1 MSYYRTTHCND
12 QTPAAVAVYSKA
24 SSSYGDDDADTKW
37 KLSKKKKHK
46 KKGGQSNLGYQ
57 VTFPPTHMGEE
68 EETALGGASEPPTY
82 SALQQYEIETQPYA
96 KLRNPVNV
104 LRDVAMRDSGVEP
117 VNMDADDD
125 DSVNDGDAQP
135 ALYSNTNT
143 FGRNVQPQVPEPT
156 TAQPNGNVYVE
167 ISSDD
172 NVIHTGADATQ
183 NTAADVNPT
192 AAYANSQDVTSS
204 PPGSE
209 DQAEPA
215 AAGGTAVENQYEL

>member
-68 EETALGGASEPPTY
+68 ETALGGASEPPTY

-104 LRDVAMRDSGVEP
+104 LRDVTMRDSGVEP
-117 VNMDADDD
+117 VHMDADDD

-143 FGRNVQPQVPEPT
+143 FGRNVQLQDPEPT
-156 TAQPNGNVYVE
+156 MAQPNGNVYVE

-172 NVIHTGADATQ
+172 NVIHTGADVTQ